1 MIRRRRTDLLLGMRL
16 ALGGGGA
23 ARTALV
29 RHDPTAAGFG
39 LRVRAQELEVT
50 R

>member
-1 MIRRRRTDLLLGMRL
+1 MIRRWRADLLLGMRL
-16 ALGGGGA
+16 ALGGGA

-29 RHDPTAAGFG
+29 RHDLTAAVFG
-39 LRVRAQELEVT
+39 LRVRARELEVT